1 MGKMTTIVWNEIN
14 LRAKE
19 ENLPERNGRCL
30 LLLDGT
36 VREAAFTGLCF
47 TAAGLQMRPKT
58 GMLWAKP
65 DGHKAL

>member
-30 LLLDGT
+30 LLDGT
-36 VREAAFTGLCF
+36 VREAAFTGLYF
-47 TAAGLQMRPKT
+47 TAAGLQMRSKT